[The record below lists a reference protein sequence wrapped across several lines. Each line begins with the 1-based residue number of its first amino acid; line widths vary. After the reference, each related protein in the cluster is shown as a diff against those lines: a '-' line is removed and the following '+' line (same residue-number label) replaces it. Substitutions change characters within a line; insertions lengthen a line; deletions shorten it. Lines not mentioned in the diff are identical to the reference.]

1 METMTSDK
9 VIKEALGLPEKERA
23 RIAERLISSLHDHP
37 SREIEEAWHKEIEK
51 RVKEIDSG
59 KVECIPWEEIKDRLY
74 RNAKNEG

>member
-9 VIKEALGLPEKERA
+9 VIKVALGLPEKERA
-23 RIAERLISSLHDHP
+23 RIAERLISSLHDNP